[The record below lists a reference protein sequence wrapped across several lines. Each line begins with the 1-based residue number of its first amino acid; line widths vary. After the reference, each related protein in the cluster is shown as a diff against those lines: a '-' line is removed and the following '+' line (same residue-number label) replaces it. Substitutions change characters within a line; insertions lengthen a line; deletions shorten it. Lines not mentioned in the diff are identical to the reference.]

1 MFRFARARRTINE
14 EMVAELASAHERL
27 VAKLSKQ
34 QANGNANCKH
44 RGVTRMET
52 TLSRGTTTLL
62 ANTLPIR
69 YANANVSQTI
79 GVPRRVGG
87 APAGTFM
94 SPVERVVTG
103 IVAVCRQ
110 AGIDS
115 GQRLF

>member
-1 MFRFARARRTINE
+1 
-14 EMVAELASAHERL
+14 
-27 VAKLSKQ
+27 
-34 QANGNANCKH
+34 
-44 RGVTRMET
+44 MET
-52 TLSRGTTTLL
+52 TTLSKRNANLL

-79 GVPRRVGG
+79 GYPPSGRG
-87 APAGTFM
+87 ARGGTFM